1 MYESMA
7 EELRIYGIVKTG
19 EQCCSK
25 VKKLR
30 QGFKK
35 VKDKNRGT
43 GNDRKKM
50 KFYDELNELLGN
62 KPSVSP
68 PVVVDSLDSS
78 SSTEKLPSEDEAGR
92 DEEKGDDLSDS
103 NEKDVKAH
111 SEEKVSSSIRG
122 KKKRRNKGEI
132 IEEVVTKAMK
142 TVTDGLKESEKMFL
156 EMEERQMNFEER
168 MRRQDQEFQMQMMKM
183 MMSCLPSSSQN
194 PYPPYPP
201 YYDQDL

>member
-1 MYESMA
+1 
-7 EELRIYGIVKTG
+7 
-19 EQCCSK
+19 

-50 KFYDELNELLGN
+50 KFYDELNKLLGN
-62 KPSVSP
+62 KPSISP

-111 SEEKVSSSIRG
+111 SEEKVSSNIRG
-122 KKKRRNKGEI
+122 KKKEDATRERL
-132 IEEVVTKAMK
+132 
-142 TVTDGLKESEKMFL
+142 LKKL
-156 EMEERQMNFEER
+156 LQRQ
-168 MRRQDQEFQMQMMKM
+168 
-183 MMSCLPSSSQN
+183 
-194 PYPPYPP
+194 
-201 YYDQDL
+201 